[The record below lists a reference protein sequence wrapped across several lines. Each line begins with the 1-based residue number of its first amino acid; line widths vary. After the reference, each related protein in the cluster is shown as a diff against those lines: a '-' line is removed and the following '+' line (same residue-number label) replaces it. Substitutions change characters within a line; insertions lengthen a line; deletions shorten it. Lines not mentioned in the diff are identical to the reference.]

1 MFSCKVLVG
10 PIATDKEYHAGE
22 TICLELSDANTLAGL
37 GIVEIGEEVKPK
49 LVAQVTPAP
58 VPAPAVE
65 PTPVA
70 EIPAPAVEPTPV
82 IEIPAPAV
90 EPTPVA
96 EIPAP
101 AAESTPVIEVPAPAV
116 EPTPVIEIP
125 APVAEP
131 TTTIELTPEELA
143 EFEASPLGQ
152 QSDVAEKIKG
162 KVKK

>member
-1 MFSCKVLVG
+1 MFSCKVLFG

-22 TICLELSDANTLAGL
+22 TICLELSDANTLSDL
-37 GIVEIGEEVKPK
+37 GIVEIGEEVKPR

-82 IEIPAPAV
+82 IE
-90 EPTPVA
+90 
-96 EIPAP
+96 
-101 AAESTPVIEVPAPAV
+101 VPAPA
-116 EPTPVIEIP
+116 
-125 APVAEP
+125 AEP